1 MPLAPLALLVALAW
15 SPIAEAQPRPRPLP
29 PGSEWSPPPG
39 RPGPGFGGPR
49 GPRPFPRRFPPPC
62 PIDEGSNGLVTD
74 LESLPGVG
82 TSEPEPTPAPPP
94 TETTAQPAMPEPGT
108 STPEF
113 RTTTAPAT
121 GTAAVPYFYQY
132 ANRLNPG
139 SSCQNTSLAM
149 LLGHYGVKVSPDQI
163 TARFGKDLA
172 QSPAGLAQVFNT
184 YAEEAGIPERLRA
197 HTDGS
202 MADVNRQLQA
212 GTPTIVHGYFTSSGH
227 VVLATGYNGSSY
239 TVNDPAGRWNG
250 SFMGGYSGAQGSS
263 SGKGVTYSAGSFR
276 SAIATSNGSAPLSVW
291 WHEVVMAP

>member
-1 MPLAPLALLVALAW
+1 MTLAPLALLVALAW
-15 SPIAEAQPRPRPLP
+15 SPLAEAQPRPRPLP
-29 PGSEWSPPPG
+29 PGSEWSASPP

-49 GPRPFPRRFPPPC
+49 GPRRFPPPC
-62 PIDEGSNGLVTD
+62 PINEGSNGLVSD

-94 TETTAQPAMPEPGT
+94 TVTTAQSATPAPQPT
-108 STPEF
+108 TAPKPKS
-113 RTTTAPAT
+113 TTAPAT
-121 GTAAVPYFYQY
+121 GAAAVPYFYQY

-184 YAEEAGIPERLRA
+184 YAAEAGIPERLRA

-263 SGKGVTYSAGSFR
+263 SGKGVSYSASSFK
-276 SAIATSNGSAPLSVW
+276 SAIATSNGSSALPVW
-291 WHEVVMAP
+291 WHEVVRAP